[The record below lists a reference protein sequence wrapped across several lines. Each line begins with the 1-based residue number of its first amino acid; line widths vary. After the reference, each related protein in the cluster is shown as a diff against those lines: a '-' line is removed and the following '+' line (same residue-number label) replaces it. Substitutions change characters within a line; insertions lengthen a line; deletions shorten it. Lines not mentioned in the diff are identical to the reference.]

1 MEDMLKELME
11 RYPELGSTKSEI
23 INARNM
29 VINTLEKGGKV
40 LLCGN
45 GGSAADCDHI
55 SGELLKGFLNKRPL
69 TQDDLNRFSTIEGGY
84 DLACKLQYGLPAI
97 PLPAFNSLISAYS
110 NDVDASAVYAQLVMA
125 LGTPGDLLVCITTSG
140 NSVNIINAAM
150 TAKNRGLSTI
160 GMTGSHGGKLLSLV
174 DCCIRVPEEETYKVQ
189 ELHLP
194 VYHYICAAVEAH
206 FFPQERTD

>member
-1 MEDMLKELME
+1 M
-11 RYPELGSTKSEI
+11 
-23 INARNM
+23 
-29 VINTLEKGGKV
+29 
-40 LLCGN
+40 LCGN

-97 PLPAFNSLISAYS
+97 PLPAFNALISAFS

-125 LGTPGDLLVCITTSG
+125 LGTPGDLLVCNHIRKFSQHNKCCHDGEEPWSFNNRHDRKPWRKLYLWLIAASG
-140 NSVNIINAAM
+140 FPKKKPTRYRNYIFQSII
-150 TAKNRGLSTI
+150 I
-160 GMTGSHGGKLLSLV
+160 F
-174 DCCIRVPEEETYKVQ
+174 
-189 ELHLP
+189 
-194 VYHYICAAVEAH
+194 CAAVEAH